1 MMFFLDKYGIISL
14 KVKTEVKLMNIKDI
28 NYLDYGTN
36 IEGVIVLLHGWGQN
50 VEMMDMLGRPFAGRF
65 RIINIDLPG
74 FGKTPEPPE
83 PWTVEDYAK
92 KVNDLLK
99 SLNIKEPILI
109 GHSFG
114 GRIAICYAAKYG
126 ASKVVLLSSPFR
138 PGKRKASIKVR
149 IYKFIKK
156 FKLFRSFASYLRN
169 KWGSSDYKNASEIT
183 RGTLVKV
190 VNEDLSNY
198 AKAITAPVLLIYGK
212 EDKDVPIE
220 EARCLEN
227 LIADCGLI
235 EYENAH
241 HYAYLEKL
249 NDTIAILNNFWE

>member
-1 MMFFLDKYGIISL
+1 
-14 KVKTEVKLMNIKDI
+14 MNIKDI

-36 IEGVIVLLHGWGQN
+36 NEGVIVLLHGWGQN
-50 VEMMDMLGRPFAGRF
+50 TEMMDMLGRPFADRF

-74 FGKTPEPPE
+74 FGKTPEPPV

-92 KVNDLLK
+92 KINDLLK
-99 SLNIKEPILI
+99 YLKIKDPILV

-138 PGKRKASIKVR
+138 PGKAKVSIKVK

-156 FKLFRSFASYLRN
+156 IVFLKPLARYLRN
-169 KWGSSDYKNASEIT
+169 KWGSTDYKNASEIT

-190 VNEDLSNY
+190 VNEDLSDY
-198 AKAITAPVLLIYGK
+198 AKQIKAPVLLIYGK

-220 EARCLEN
+220 EARDLEK
-227 LIADCGLI
+227 LIEDCGLI

-249 NDTIAILNNFWE
+249 NDTLAILNNFWE